1 MLVSGL
7 IILICDVVN
16 KVGLTKL
23 LIDLLVIMIIFYI
36 IGGIVVWVIKKAL
49 AMPDKAQLAKELEV
63 SELDSEGEGEEEAG
77 ESPADQFGLL

>member
-49 AMPDKAQLAKELEV
+49 AMPDKAQLAKEMEI
-63 SELDSEGEGEEEAG
+63 SELESEGEEEGENG